1 MSGLATL
8 TTAELLCAV
17 AAFTVAVVLVLIK
30 LFKKEDY
37 KSGTRSRSDHYS
49 SRHQRKPEM
58 DEEPAPAEVPAQ
70 VEESVEGTGAPIW
83 YPLWLFGHEE
93 AEKWLLPP
101 RRDAGPPA
109 ILIDLSDPHNQGS
122 EEGRAWIA
130 DSGAFLIAEEIWMT
144 TDIRIAAAVLVNVEA
159 GKLVQPTGQ
168 LSEYEDFAPFI
179 DCQDERPVAVWGVAG
194 ADLEADDGIEL
205 RLRWPL
211 DEEDQSLKGP
221 FSRIGA
227 LLARRFIDRLVCA
240 ERAHPEWWSTVT
252 GEQREIYAAMLDH
265 HLLQILADKK
275 NKALP
280 TLDPDMHQGFT
291 DVALEAAGKFPEVE
305 QLKMVALNIALY
317 SARADCLT
325 EEHRKAATD
334 LCMAVTYRE
343 SPIYKLAPNYLRYFG
358 ERAKAVERFQ
368 ELNETD
374 DPTFLAW
381 LESLEL

>member
-144 TDIRIAAAVLVNVEA
+144 TDIRIAAESAYFRAAGINNGLTATELGLSFLLPRAIGSSRAFEIMLSGRDVSSREADEIGLVSRTVADEKLMESALDLADQINGWSTQGVQLTKRMMWSGLETASLSAAVELESHTQLFVRMTTQNFEEAVLARKE
-159 GKLVQPTGQ
+159 GRKPHF
-168 LSEYEDFAPFI
+168 ED
-179 DCQDERPVAVWGVAG
+179 
-194 ADLEADDGIEL
+194 
-205 RLRWPL
+205 
-211 DEEDQSLKGP
+211 
-221 FSRIGA
+221 
-227 LLARRFIDRLVCA
+227 
-240 ERAHPEWWSTVT
+240 
-252 GEQREIYAAMLDH
+252 
-265 HLLQILADKK
+265 
-275 NKALP
+275 
-280 TLDPDMHQGFT
+280 
-291 DVALEAAGKFPEVE
+291 
-305 QLKMVALNIALY
+305 
-317 SARADCLT
+317 
-325 EEHRKAATD
+325 
-334 LCMAVTYRE
+334 
-343 SPIYKLAPNYLRYFG
+343 
-358 ERAKAVERFQ
+358 
-368 ELNETD
+368 
-374 DPTFLAW
+374 
-381 LESLEL
+381 